1 VDPPVEASPELLR
14 YAAFTADPTGGNPAG
29 IWFSAALPSAGEMRA
44 VAEAVGYSETAFL
57 AGEGPSFT
65 TRYYSPRAE
74 VPFCGHATIAAGVA
88 LAERRGAGHFRL
100 ETAVGPVTVEAGPGA
115 DGAVRATLTSV
126 DGVARD
132 AEARDL
138 AAALVALDWGM
149 DDLDP
154 SLPPAV
160 AHAGASHLILAARDL
175 DRLAL
180 LDYDVERLR
189 ELMDAAGWT
198 TLQLIHRL
206 APDRFRARDPFPV
219 GGVYED
225 PATGAAAAAL
235 GAYLRWRDEL
245 GPPARFS
252 IEQGIEMGRPSELE
266 VEVPAATG
274 GIRVSGRAVELGGE
288 GAEIARAA
296 LRRV

>member
-1 VDPPVEASPELLR
+1 VVVGTELLR
-14 YAAFTADPTGGNPAG
+14 YAAFSHDPSGGNPAG
-29 IWFSAALPSAGEMRA
+29 VWLGTALPSADEMRA
-44 VAEAVGYSETAFL
+44 IAEDVGYSETAFL
-57 AGEGPSFT
+57 ARAGPSFT

-74 VPFCGHATIAAGVA
+74 VAFCGHATIAAGVA
-88 LAERRGAGHFRL
+88 LAARHGPGRYRL
-100 ETAVGPVTVEAGPGA
+100 ETVVGLVMVETGPAA
-115 DGAVRATLTSV
+115 DGTVRATLTSV
-126 DGVARD
+126 DAGAR
-132 AEARDL
+132 EADPGEVE
-138 AAALVALDWGM
+138 AALVALDWRA
-149 DDLDP
+149 DELDP
-154 SLPPAV
+154 TLPPAV
-160 AHAGASHLILAARDL
+160 ASAGANHLIVATGDL
-175 DRLAL
+175 DRLGRL
-180 LDYDVERLR
+180 EYDVERLR

-235 GAYLRWRDEL
+235 GAYLRWRGEL
-245 GPPARFS
+245 RPPARFS
-252 IEQGIEMGRPSELE
+252 IEQGVEMGRPSELE

-288 GAEIARAA
+288 GAEVARAA